1 MEEQIWE
8 QYLALM
14 DVRDEKVSGKSL
26 GTLSEIMKD
35 HKGLAVFHNVDQDTK
50 ELKDHAVIIYD
61 GFKTAAGNPGT
72 VTVLLSRKATVLARK
87 GLIGMD
93 ELSGFPVIWNDKQNS
108 MYVGIPS
115 LGWFKQNEII
125 VKAYVARALDYA
137 DASTTAK
144 LAGV

>member
-1 MEEQIWE
+1 MDVKFQK
-8 QYLALM
+8 YLDLM
-14 DVRDEKVSGKSL
+14 DVRDEQVSGKSL
-26 GTLSEIMKD
+26 GTLSEIFKD
-35 HKGLAVFHNVDQDTK
+35 EQGLLLTNNVDKDTN
-50 ELKDHAVIIYD
+50 ELKDHAVIIYN
-61 GFKTAAGNPGT
+61 GFKTTAGNPGT

-87 GLIGMD
+87 GLIGIE
-93 ELSGFPVIWNDKQNS
+93 ELSGFPVIWNDKQNT

-115 LGWFKQNEII
+115 VGWFKQNEIV